1 MKLIIQIP
9 CYNEEKNLPATFLD
23 LPKTIEGIDTI
34 ETLII
39 DDGSEDRTAEIGRRI
54 GVDHILRFTNH
65 KGLARA
71 FSEGID
77 KSLELGADIIVNT
90 DADNQYPGQDIPR
103 LVQPILERKADLAV
117 GTRRIEAIPHFSWFK
132 KRLLRWGSAVVKV
145 LSRTK
150 VEDAVSGFRAFSK
163 EAALRISILSDYS
176 YTIENLIQLGHQKLK
191 IVSVP
196 IRTNPKSRESR
207 LIKSMP
213 HFLGQQVATILRV
226 YATYQALKVFM
237 TLGLIIILPGLLGF
251 VRFLYFYWTGRGQGH
266 VQSLVFSAAMFLG
279 GLIILI
285 FGIIADL
292 IGNNRKQ
299 IEKALYKIKKI
310 ELEKAERT
318 KDED

>member
-9 CYNEEKNLPATFLD
+9 CYNEERNLPATFLD
-23 LPKTIEGIDTI
+23 LPKTIEGIERI

-39 DDGSEDRTAEIGRRI
+39 DDGSEDHTVEIARRI
-54 GVDHILRFTNH
+54 GVDHILSFKNH

-90 DADNQYPGQDIPR
+90 DADNQYAGQDIPQ
-103 LVQPILERKADLAV
+103 LVQPILVGKADVVV
-117 GTRRIEAIPHFSWFK
+117 GARQIEAIPHFSWFK
-132 KRLLRWGSAVVKV
+132 KKLLRWGSALIRA

-207 LIKSMP
+207 LIKNIP
-213 HFLGQQVATILRV
+213 HFVGQQVATIMRV
-226 YATYQALKVFM
+226 YATYKALKVFM

-251 VRFLYFYWTGRGQGH
+251 IRFLYFYWTGRGQGH
-266 VQSLVFSAAMFLG
+266 VQSLVFSAAMLLG
-279 GLIILI
+279 GLLILI

-292 IGNNRKQ
+292 IDNNRKQ
-299 IEKALYKIKKI
+299 IEKALYRIKKM

>member
-9 CYNEEKNLPATFLD
+9 CYNEEKNLPATFSD
-23 LPKTIEGIDTI
+23 LPGKIEGIDRI

-39 DDGSEDRTAEIGRRI
+39 DDSSEDRTVEIARRI
-54 GVDHILRFTNH
+54 GVDHILRFKNH
-65 KGLARA
+65 KGLSRA
-71 FSEGID
+71 FAEGID

-90 DADNQYPGQDIPR
+90 DADNQYAGQDIPQ
-103 LVQPILERKADLAV
+103 LVQPILEGKADVVV
-117 GTRRIEAIPHFSWFK
+117 GARRIEAIPHFSSFK
-132 KRLLRWGSAVVKV
+132 KRLLRWGSALIRA

-163 EAALRISILSDYS
+163 EAALRINILSDYS

-207 LIKSMP
+207 LIKSLP
-213 HFLGQQVATILRV
+213 HFLGQQAATILRV
-226 YATYQALKVFM
+226 YATYKALKVFM

-251 VRFLYFYWTGRGQGH
+251 LRFLYFYWTGRGQGH
-266 VQSLVFSAAMFLG
+266 IQSLVFSAAMLLG
-279 GLIILI
+279 GLLILI

-292 IGNNRKQ
+292 IDNNRKQ
-299 IEKALYKIKKI
+299 IEKALYKIKKM